1 MLHRIAD
8 AIVERAE
15 EIAFLECLDT
25 GQALRF
31 MSKTALRG
39 AENFRY
45 FADLAP
51 AARDGKHLPSDTL
64 MNVTTRV
71 PIGPVGVIT
80 PWNTPFMLSTW
91 KIAPALAAGCT
102 VVHKPAELSPITA
115 RLLMEIAEEAGA
127 VSVMVLDKLPS
138 DVRKAGGVARTASIR
153 IIQEIMD
160 NVTIPVMAKCRIG
173 HVYEANVLAE
183 TNVDMV
189 DESEVLTPAD
199 EYHHIWKWDY
209 TTPFVNGARSLGEAL
224 RRVEEGAAMIRTKG
238 EPGTGNVAEAITHIK
253 KVNDELRAIKSIY
266 DSGDKQD
273 LVRMAREL
281 KVSYQLVEETAKI
294 GRLPVVNFAAG
305 GIATPAD
312 AAYLMSLGCDGIFV
326 GSGIFK
332 AEDAQERARAVVLAT
347 TFWEEPD
354 KVKEAQKMIDERQSL
369 LGLDVK
375 NLELKMQERGGSA

>member
-1 MLHRIAD
+1 MIPLSGDIPNAKGAICENIDSNSIVRGTSTLKRGFAHMLKNGVVMD
-8 AIVERAE
+8 
-15 EIAFLECLDT
+15 
-25 GQALRF
+25 
-31 MSKTALRG
+31 
-39 AENFRY
+39 
-45 FADLAP
+45 
-51 AARDGKHLPSDTL
+51 
-64 MNVTTRV
+64 VTTV
-71 PIGPVGVIT
+71 EQ
-80 PWNTPFMLSTW
+80 
-91 KIAPALAAGCT
+91 AQ
-102 VVHKPAELSPITA
+102 
-115 RLLMEIAEEAGA
+115 IAEEAGA

-153 IIQEIMD
+153 IIEEIMD
-160 NVTIPVMAKCRIG
+160 HVTIPVMAKCRIG
-173 HVYEANVLAE
+173 HMYEAKVLDE
-183 TNVDMV
+183 TNVDMI

-209 TTPFVNGARSLGEAL
+209 TTPFVNGARSLAEAL

-238 EPGTGNVAEAITHIK
+238 EPGTGNVAEAIYHIK
-253 KVNDELRAIKSIY
+253 KVNEELRAIKSIY

-273 LVRMAREL
+273 LVKMAREF
-281 KVSYQLVEETAKI
+281 KVSYNLVEETAKI

-347 TFWEEPD
+347 TFWEEAD
-354 KVKEAQKMIDERQSL
+354 KVKDAQKMIDERQSL

-375 NLELKMQERGGSA
+375 NLELKMQDRGSTV

>member
-1 MLHRIAD
+1 MIPLSGDIPESKGAVHEDVESFSISRGTSTLKRGFAHMLKNGVVMD
-8 AIVERAE
+8 
-15 EIAFLECLDT
+15 
-25 GQALRF
+25 
-31 MSKTALRG
+31 
-39 AENFRY
+39 
-45 FADLAP
+45 
-51 AARDGKHLPSDTL
+51 
-64 MNVTTRV
+64 VTTV
-71 PIGPVGVIT
+71 EQ
-80 PWNTPFMLSTW
+80 
-91 KIAPALAAGCT
+91 A
-102 VVHKPAELSPITA
+102 
-115 RLLMEIAEEAGA
+115 EIAEEAGA

-153 IIQEIMD
+153 TIQEIMD
-160 NVTIPVMAKCRIG
+160 HVTIPVMAKCRIG
-173 HVYEANVLAE
+173 HVYEAQVLAE
-183 TNVDMV
+183 TDVDMI

-224 RRVEEGAAMIRTKG
+224 RRIEEGAAMIRTKG

-253 KVNDELRAIKSIY
+253 KVNDELRTIKSIY

-273 LVRMAREL
+273 LVRMARDL

-312 AAYLMSLGCDGIFV
+312 DAYLMSLGCDGIFV